1 MRYNHLILVIMLGM
15 VFLLAGCGNSPETQ
29 IYNHLEEA
37 VKLEEG
43 FQEQQDEITKLEQ
56 EEQEL
61 YKQIIELGIEEL
73 DQIKEFAERALESIE
88 KRDERIS
95 LEKESLDASR
105 AEFEQSKELIG
116 EIKDEEV
123 KEKALT
129 MYDTMINRFDAY
141 DILNKTYNESLE
153 LEKQL
158 YEMLQRE
165 DLEQEA
171 LQEQVEKVNLKYQ
184 EVIEANSLFNDY
196 TSEYNELKKN
206 FYEVAEIN
214 VKYID

>member
-1 MRYNHLILVIMLGM
+1 MLGM
-15 VFLLAGCGNSPETQ
+15 VLLLAGCGNSPETQ

-43 FQEQQDEITKLEQ
+43 FQEQQDEITTLEQ

-73 DQIKEFAERALESIE
+73 DQIKEYAERALESIE
-88 KRDERIS
+88 KRDERIN

-105 AEFEQSKELIG
+105 AEFEQSNELIE
-116 EIKDEEV
+116 EIKDEDV

-129 MYDTMINRFDAY
+129 MYNTMINRFEAY
-141 DILNKTYNESLE
+141 DKLNQTYNESLE

-171 LQEQVEKVNLKYQ
+171 LQEHVEKVNLKYQ

-196 TSEYNELKKN
+196 TSEYNDLKKD